1 MQGEG
6 GYIRPNFCTVIA
18 DVILTP
24 SEIKEEKS
32 LFGMDYSMIVKYAE
46 LLGRLD
52 SDLVAPHKEVQHSR
66 ERR

>member
-6 GYIRPNFCTVIA
+6 GYIRPNVCTVIA
-18 DVILTP
+18 DVILTQD
-24 SEIKEEKS
+24 EKS
-32 LFGMDYSMIVKYAE
+32 LFGTDYSMNVKYAE